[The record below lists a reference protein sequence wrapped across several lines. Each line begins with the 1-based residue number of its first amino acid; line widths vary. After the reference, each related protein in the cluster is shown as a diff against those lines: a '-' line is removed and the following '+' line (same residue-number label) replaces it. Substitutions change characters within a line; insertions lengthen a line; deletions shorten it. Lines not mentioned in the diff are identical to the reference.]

1 MFKNIPD
8 IHTSFSATPEYW
20 NHFYCAHKSS
30 KVFEEFAIEKFEET
44 QFTSGSCIRPV
55 PDKLGI
61 KSSAFF
67 QRFIQNWKGY
77 MGWRFICTAD
87 ESHMRSTINLV
98 ISEEIFELIYDGQE
112 EFEGNFV
119 FYIVFYFVLL
129 IMVSWS
135 QDMMAFLNLAL
146 EKLLK
151 SPLLQISTS

>member
-1 MFKNIPD
+1 ML
-8 IHTSFSATPEYW
+8 TTFSATPEYW
-20 NHFYCAHKSS
+20 NHFHCALKSS

-44 QFTSGSCIRPV
+44 QFTSVSCIRPV

-98 ISEEIFELIYDGQE
+98 ISEEIFGLIYDGQE
-112 EFEGNFV
+112 EFEGNFYFY
-119 FYIVFYFVLL
+119 FYIGLYFILVL
-129 IMVSWS
+129 IMVLWS
-135 QDMMAFLNLAL
+135 QDMMACLNLAL
-146 EKLLK
+146 EKCMK
-151 SPLLQISTS
+151 SPLLQMSTY